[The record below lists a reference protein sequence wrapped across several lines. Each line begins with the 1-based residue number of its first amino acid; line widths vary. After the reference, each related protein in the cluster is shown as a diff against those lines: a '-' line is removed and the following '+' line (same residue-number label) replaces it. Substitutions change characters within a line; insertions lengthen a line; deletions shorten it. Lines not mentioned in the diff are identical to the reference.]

1 MNRNINGLKSR
12 VLRRGNKGLESV
24 GKKVR
29 DSEKG
34 LMKLVTFRFEQ
45 GSGVPQLCFRNV
57 AWVVVCG
64 LHYRGKTK
72 FR

>member
-1 MNRNINGLKSR
+1 MNRNINGLKSQ

-34 LMKLVTFRFEQ
+34 LMKLVTFRF
-45 GSGVPQLCFRNV
+45 
-57 AWVVVCG
+57 
-64 LHYRGKTK
+64 
-72 FR
+72 